1 MTKGNQSNGTVLV
14 IFGATGNLVQNKLLP
29 AIYHLLKGDLVPNN
43 FEIIFVSR
51 NPEVTKEDILKKVDI
66 QPMRKGHE
74 NDKEVVSLFKKRSRI
89 IHLDSEKPEDFF
101 DLKKMLDEIDIE
113 KGAKLNHLYYLAI
126 PPSIFKGVLMCLA
139 NAGLNKETNGVS
151 RRILVEKPFGTDL
164 ASAKDLISFM
174 KKYFDES
181 QVYRID
187 HYLAKE
193 TAQNLLTFR
202 FSNPLIEGL
211 WNRQFIDYIQITA
224 SEEVDIEG
232 RAVFYEGMGALRDL
246 IQSHLLQ
253 LMALTMM
260 EVPHPMSAKDL
271 HKEKLLLLKS
281 IRPIKRRHVD
291 EVAIRG
297 QYKGY
302 RHEVNNARSNVET
315 YAAVHLMVDNA
326 RWGGVPILLRTGKA
340 LKEKTTE
347 ITVVFKDRTRRKI
360 KPNMLTIR
368 IQPNEGIGISL
379 LAKKP
384 GLTEGLQSVNM
395 DFCYQTAF
403 QDIQPD
409 AYEKVLIDAIMG
421 DQSLFAT
428 SDEVL
433 RCWKILQPILSVW
446 EKNGKKLYEYNK
458 GTWGPEKAT
467 KFAKSHGCEWLLNT
481 SHVCEIH
488 TSSKM
493 DN

>member
-1 MTKGNQSNGTVLV
+1 MALTNNSNGTVLV

-29 AIYHLLKGDLVPNN
+29 AIYHLLKGNLVPEK

-51 NPEVTKEDILKKVDI
+51 NPDVTKESILKKIDDE
-66 QPMRKGHE
+66 PMRKGQQNIQE
-74 NDKEVVSLFKKRSRI
+74 ITDLFKNRSRVLT
-89 IHLDSEKPEDFF
+89 LDSENPEDFF
-101 DLKKMLDEIDIE
+101 SLKKVLHEIDRKNGE
-113 KGAKLNHLYYLAI
+113 KLNHLYYLAV
-126 PPSIFKGVLMCLA
+126 PPSIFKSVITCLA
-139 NAGLNKETNGVS
+139 NAGLNKESGKTS
-151 RRILVEKPFGTDL
+151 RRILVEKPFGTNL
-164 ASAKDLISFM
+164 ASAKDLVGFI
-174 KKYFDES
+174 KKYFKEN

-202 FSNPLIEGL
+202 FSNPLIEGI
-211 WNRQFIDYIQITA
+211 WNRQFVDYIQITA

-271 HKEKLLLLKS
+271 HKEKLILLKS
-281 IRPIKRRHVD
+281 IKPIKKKHVD

-297 QYKGY
+297 QYAGY
-302 RHEVNNARSNVET
+302 KEEVKNPHSNIET
-315 YAAVHLMVDNA
+315 YAAVHLTVNNS

-340 LKEKTTE
+340 LQEKTTE
-347 ITVVFKDRTRRKI
+347 ITLVFKDRTRRKI

-368 IQPNEGIGISL
+368 IQPNEGIGIRL

-384 GLTEGLQSVNM
+384 GLVEELEPVDM
-395 DFCYQTAF
+395 DFCYETSF
-403 QDIQPD
+403 KDIQPD
-409 AYEKVLIDAIMG
+409 AYERVLIDSIMG

-428 SDEVL
+428 SDEVI
-433 RCWKILQPILSVW
+433 RCWKILQPILSAW
-446 EKNGKKLYEYNK
+446 EKDNKHLYGYDK
-458 GTWGPEKAT
+458 GTWGPAKAAS
-467 KFAKSHGCEWLLNT
+467 FAKSHGCEWLMNT

-488 TSSKM
+488 HLGEV
-493 DN
+493 NG

>member
-1 MTKGNQSNGTVLV
+1 MAKVKQTNGTVLV

-29 AIYHLLKGDLVPNN
+29 AIYHLLKGKLVPNN
-43 FEIIFVSR
+43 FEVIFVSR
-51 NPEVTKEDILKKVDI
+51 NQEVTKEDILRKIDL
-66 QPMRKGHE
+66 QPMRQGQE
-74 NDKEVVSLFKKRSRI
+74 NIKEVIELFKNRSRV
-89 IHLDSEKPEDFF
+89 IHLDSEKSEDFM
-101 DLKKMLDEIDIE
+101 DLKKMLGEIDVE
-113 KGAKLNHLYYLAI
+113 KGVPQNHLFYLAI
-126 PPSIFKGVLMCLA
+126 PPSIFKSVLTCLA
-139 NAGLNKETNGVS
+139 NAGLNTEDNGVS

-164 ASAKDLISFM
+164 ASAKDLIAFM
-174 KKYFDES
+174 KKYFDDS

-187 HYLAKE
+187 HDLAKE

-211 WNRQFIDYIQITA
+211 WDRQFIDYIQITA

-232 RAVFYEGMGALRDL
+232 RAIFYEGMGALRDL

-260 EVPHPMSAKDL
+260 EVPHPMTAKDL

-281 IRPIKRRHVD
+281 IRPIKRRHVI
-291 EVAIRG
+291 EVAVRG

-302 RHEVNNARSNVET
+302 RQEVNNLRSNVET
-315 YAAVHLMVDNA
+315 YAAVHLMVNNS
-326 RWGGVPILLRTGKA
+326 RWGGVPVLLRTGKA

-368 IQPNEGIGISL
+368 IQPNEGIGIGL

-384 GLTEGLQSVNM
+384 GLTDELQSVNM

-403 QDIQPD
+403 KEVQPD
-409 AYEKVLIDAIMG
+409 AYEKVLVDAIMG

-433 RCWKILQPILSVW
+433 QCWKILQPILSTW
-446 EKNGKKLYEYNK
+446 EKNSKKLYEYNK
-458 GTWGPEKAT
+458 GTWGPEKAN
-467 KFAKSHGCEWLLNT
+467 KFAKNHGCEWLMNT

-488 TSSKM
+488 HLGET
-493 DN
+493 NG